1 MSVGRKSSPSRRNS
15 GVPRLSNVASGQECR
30 PGRRFHRSGLKP
42 PGATRFHTFR
52 QSQILRN
59 EFAPVV
65 TRRYRI
71 STELKSHSHEAIRF
85 LRWTVVGRHLKI
97 VSCTRRRPKRGTA
110 TRVNGHIHSHR
121 IATYRT
127 KNDSIIQISQ
137 VTFFT
142 TFHFTP
148 RSLRGTMCLVPLPP
162 SSPCFVSRRI
172 PLRNRET

>member
-1 MSVGRKSSPSRRNS
+1 MSVGRKSSPSWRNS

-59 EFAPVV
+59 ECAPVV

-85 LRWTVVGRHLKI
+85 LRWSVGRHLKI
-97 VSCTRRRPKRGTA
+97 VSCTRRSKSGTA

-121 IATYRT
+121 ITTYRT

-142 TFHFTP
+142 TFHFSP
-148 RSLRGTMCLVPLPP
+148 LFLRDTMCLVPLPP
-162 SSPCFVSRRI
+162 SSPTFVSRRI
-172 PLRNRET
+172 PSRNCET